1 MMIPIDYVIEDFEDA
16 HVQNRIEYKITD
28 SGIYY
33 STEGRICV
41 VDISKIC
48 NILSYYDKIDHKNKI
63 SINLTDGSSIIFDQS
78 KDEYKD
84 FLEKDM
90 DMLPDADK
98 CRFYKFDIFKTE
110 KGV

>member
-1 MMIPIDYVIEDFEDA
+1 MEIINLEVYEV
-16 HVQNRIEYKITD
+16 H
-28 SGIYY
+28 Y
-33 STEGRICV
+33 STEDSVCL
-41 VDISKIC
+41 VDISRI

-63 SINLTDGSSIIFDQS
+63 SINLTDGSNISLNQS
-78 KDEYKD
+78 EDEFKD
-84 FLEKDM
+84 FLKKDM

>member
-1 MMIPIDYVIEDFEDA
+1 MEIIDSEVYEVHYPTEDPYMF
-16 HVQNRIEYKITD
+16 I
-28 SGIYY
+28 
-33 STEGRICV
+33 
-41 VDISKIC
+41 DISRIC

-63 SINLTDGSSIIFDQS
+63 SINLTDGSSISFDQS

>member
-1 MMIPIDYVIEDFEDA
+1 MEIIDSEVFEVYPTKDRA
-16 HVQNRIEYKITD
+16 CLI
-28 SGIYY
+28 
-33 STEGRICV
+33 
-41 VDISKIC
+41 DISSIC

-63 SINLTDGSSIIFDQS
+63 SIILTDGSSISFNQS

>member
-1 MMIPIDYVIEDFEDA
+1 MEIIDSEVFEVYPTKDN
-16 HVQNRIEYKITD
+16 VCLI
-28 SGIYY
+28 
-33 STEGRICV
+33 
-41 VDISKIC
+41 DISKIC
-48 NILSYYDKIDHKNKI
+48 NILSYYDKTDHKNKI
-63 SINLTDGSSIIFDQS
+63 SINLTDGSSISFDQS

>member
-1 MMIPIDYVIEDFEDA
+1 MEIIDSEVFEVYPTKDR
-16 HVQNRIEYKITD
+16 VCLI
-28 SGIYY
+28 
-33 STEGRICV
+33 
-41 VDISKIC
+41 DISSIC

-63 SINLTDGSSIIFDQS
+63 SIILTDGSSISFNQS